1 MTNRSITPFSWILNK
16 WRGSL
21 RLRHTILLSGIVL
34 LLMGL
39 ISSIML
45 AELRSTL
52 RQAAEEKAVA
62 FTQAFALGGW
72 AAIHENLFRI
82 QEALL
87 EYSQGDRHAR
97 H

>member
-1 MTNRSITPFSWILNK
+1 
-16 WRGSL
+16 
-21 RLRHTILLSGIVL
+21 
-34 LLMGL
+34 
-39 ISSIML
+39 ML

-52 RQAAEEKAVA
+52 REAAEEKAVA

-87 EYSQGDRHAR
+87 EYCAGCRHAR